1 MKIFIGYD
9 HRCTKMA
16 YSLMEELVSRG
27 HEVNE
32 PFDASAEDDDYPDIS
47 HAVCEQVK
55 KTKDSFGVLLCGT
68 GIGMYMA
75 ANRELGI
82 RAAIAKD
89 EADAYFARRHEN
101 ANVLVMSAGYDDGV
115 FKVKQTK
122 NPLALIERFIST
134 PFEAGRHIRR
144 VEKQEKILRSQFGK

>member
-1 MKIFIGYD
+1 MKIYIGYD
-9 HRCTKMA
+9 HRCLKMA
-16 YSLMEELVSRG
+16 YKLMEELVSAG

-32 PFDASAEDDDYPDIS
+32 PFEANTPDDDYPDIS
-47 HAVCEQVK
+47 TAVCKKVK
-55 KTKDSFGVLLCGT
+55 KDKNAIGILLCGT

-101 ANVLVMSAGYDDGV
+101 CNVLVMAAGYDDGV
-115 FKVKQTK
+115 FAVKPTK
-122 NPLALIERFIST
+122 NVMKIVERFIST
-134 PFEAGRHIRR
+134 PFEGGRHIRR
-144 VEKQEKILRSQFGK
+144 VKKQEEILKSQF